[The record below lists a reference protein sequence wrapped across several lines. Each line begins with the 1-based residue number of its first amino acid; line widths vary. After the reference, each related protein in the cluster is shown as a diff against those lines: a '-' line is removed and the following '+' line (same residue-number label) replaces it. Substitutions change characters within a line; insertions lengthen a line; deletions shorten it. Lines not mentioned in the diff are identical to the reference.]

1 MTATWNIPR
10 SHLTTTDR
18 YSLPLSTVYGRIVLT
33 AVLTPPP
40 SPTSTRSI
48 LRILHT
54 TGRRP
59 YLEPSA
65 VPVGDRLAGYTQFG
79 FTRENERSLKA
90 ASLALDE
97 TPEKIEGEGRLAW
110 KTDPYMNDAVV
121 SYTLAAFIAAM
132 ERLLTVMGRDRTAW
146 DAWTFACPHTSPRL
160 EVRSAPYAIPLIVE
174 VLGHGT
180 QAVRRKRWPG
190 HYGTGRSPQWS
201 MRMSAYRHSRVTPVS
216 D

>member
-1 MTATWNIPR
+1 VTATWNIPR

-65 VPVGDRLAGYTQFG
+65 VPVGDGSPGALHDPFSSD
-79 FTRENERSLKA
+79 RSLNTWVIVD
-90 ASLALDE
+90 ASPCLSS
-97 TPEKIEGEGRLAW
+97 GGAW
-110 KTDPYMNDAVV
+110 WLQKLHAPGTEHPGVWTSFGPTTDLESSRCCD
-121 SYTLAAFIAAM
+121 
-132 ERLLTVMGRDRTAW
+132 LLLFCPTA
-146 DAWTFACPHTSPRL
+146 PL
-160 EVRSAPYAIPLIVE
+160 VRI
-174 VLGHGT
+174 
-180 QAVRRKRWPG
+180 
-190 HYGTGRSPQWS
+190 
-201 MRMSAYRHSRVTPVS
+201 MRAS
-216 D
+216 

>member
-1 MTATWNIPR
+1 VTATWNIPR

-65 VPVGDRLAGYTQFG
+65 VPVGDRLVGTGSRSWVKKGRTPITGG
-79 FTRENERSLKA
+79 FNVGG
-90 ASLALDE
+90 
-97 TPEKIEGEGRLAW
+97 PEKLRRPDFP
-110 KTDPYMNDAVV
+110 DP
-121 SYTLAAFIAAM
+121 
-132 ERLLTVMGRDRTAW
+132 
-146 DAWTFACPHTSPRL
+146 
-160 EVRSAPYAIPLIVE
+160 
-174 VLGHGT
+174 
-180 QAVRRKRWPG
+180 
-190 HYGTGRSPQWS
+190 
-201 MRMSAYRHSRVTPVS
+201 
-216 D
+216 